1 MLEVGNGNL
10 TPNESL
16 AHFSLWCLLKAP
28 LLIGCNVNNI
38 SKDSLD
44 ILSNE
49 ELIAINQDPLGV
61 QGKRIKSEAGTNGP
75 KQIWAGPLSNNQY
88 VVIFFNQG
96 DIETPISVSL
106 KNDLKLDYD
115 SYTQRDPVRRKDIE
129 TSTTDILTDRV
140 SRHSVEVR
148 ILTLKK
154 KANLVQ

>member
-28 LLIGCNVNNI
+28 LLIGCDVNNI
-38 SKDSLD
+38 SKYSLD

-75 KQIWAGPLSNNQY
+75 K
-88 VVIFFNQG
+88 
-96 DIETPISVSL
+96 
-106 KNDLKLDYD
+106 
-115 SYTQRDPVRRKDIE
+115 
-129 TSTTDILTDRV
+129 
-140 SRHSVEVR
+140 
-148 ILTLKK
+148 
-154 KANLVQ
+154 

>member
-1 MLEVGNGNL
+1 M
-10 TPNESL
+10 
-16 AHFSLWCLLKAP
+16 
-28 LLIGCNVNNI
+28 
-38 SKDSLD
+38 
-44 ILSNE
+44 
-49 ELIAINQDPLGV
+49 
-61 QGKRIKSEAGTNGP
+61 
-75 KQIWAGPLSNNQY
+75 
-88 VVIFFNQG
+88 VIFFNQG

-115 SYTQRDPVRRKDIE
+115 FYTQRDPVRRKDIE